1 MFRTIKQKL
10 LFVFALTSLLP
21 LIGLSVYS
29 YRYFN
34 GVWVDASKIDLAYL
48 NEQATDR
55 INVVFSRR

>member
-34 GVWVDASKIDLAYL
+34 EQLSNLVFRQL
-48 NEQATDR
+48 NQAAA
-55 INVVFSRR
+55 